1 MCQNVVTVKRQN
13 VNGNMVNSNLTA
25 NIVEKSSAKTAINL
39 IRHLK
44 CYQNRLMK
52 LVKTISK
59 IFVKDF
65 LQIDNITFGNLV
77 SSNIKK
83 IPIQKEI
90 HIKSC
95 VKSEKNRSQVVNQ
108 KLDNVEKLNY
118 TFKGHKVTF
127 YKNF

>member
-1 MCQNVVTVKRQN
+1 
-13 VNGNMVNSNLTA
+13 
-25 NIVEKSSAKTAINL
+25 
-39 IRHLK
+39 
-44 CYQNRLMK
+44 MK